1 MKKLERS
8 LTLSSVI
15 AISIGGMLGS
25 GIFVLPGLAAA
36 KTGPSVWLAYMLAAV
51 CILPAAISKSEL
63 ATAMPSSGGAYVY
76 IERAFGPLFGT
87 ISGIGLWLSILLKSS
102 FALVG
107 FGAYLSVLI
116 NIDPTVTK
124 YVALIS
130 LVAILL
136 LNIFGVKKVGKV
148 QIAVV
153 SISLVGLG
161 VLMIFALPKAT
172 ANHTL
177 PLLMDGESGLIATV
191 AFVYL
196 SYAGVTK
203 VAAIAGEIKN
213 PSRNL
218 PIAMMASL
226 LLTAAIYVLVAYA
239 LVHNLPLDSLQTD
252 IHPIYS
258 LSKSL
263 GGQIAGYIA
272 AIVGVLTL
280 ISGAN
285 SGVLASSRFPFAMA
299 RDKLLPKFLEKI
311 HPKYMTPVVTILI
324 TCLIMAIVILF
335 LDVNKIAKLASAFL
349 VLIFVS
355 MNVAVIILRETSA
368 QWYQP
373 TYKSPF
379 YPYVQIFGLI
389 SGIVLLAYL
398 GMLALISILLT
409 VILGA
414 IVYRFFGKN
423 ALRTGV
429 LRDYGHRPAVY
440 LFYKKEKARKTE
452 QQKRAY
458 KPKLGNNLVS
468 KAGAIVP
475 LLGNES
481 SVEGLVE
488 MAAAMNKRD
497 KIQALNITEVPNQ
510 TFLDAVSENTPRT
523 VALERRIGRLAS
535 SNQLDIEFEGVVTHE
550 LSNTIH
556 ALSDQTHCDWLVMG
570 WNGRAHNGILV
581 RNPIG
586 WLLTNINSD
595 FALFK
600 DNGVRHFSKV
610 LLALRPGRK
619 DKNFIAVA
627 DRICQFYGASLTL
640 LHVVSESMDE
650 ETVSKMKSKSEKLL
664 QKANVENEV
673 AIVASNNPVKAVSQT
688 SSSYDLL
695 ILGTPEKDNWLSVL
709 FGTGKDKFTDNSE
722 CSVLRLT
729 MKSVKTD

>member
-1 MKKLERS
+1 MKKLKRS

-36 KTGPSVWLAYMLAAV
+36 KTGPSVWLAYILAAV
-51 CILPAAISKSEL
+51 CVLPAAISKSEL

-107 FGAYLSVLI
+107 FGAYLSVLV

-130 LVAILL
+130 LVGILF

-148 QIAVV
+148 QTVIVII
-153 SISLVGLG
+153 SITVLG
-161 VLMIFALPKAT
+161 ILTAFALPKAT
-172 ANHTL
+172 VDTTIPFL
-177 PLLMDGESGLIATV
+177 IDDETGLIATI

-226 LLTAAIYVLVAYA
+226 FLTASIYVFVAYA
-239 LVHNLPLDSLQTD
+239 LVHNLPLESLQTD
-252 IHPIYS
+252 IHPIYT
-258 LSKSL
+258 LSESI
-263 GGQIAGYIA
+263 GGKIAGYIA
-272 AIVGVLTL
+272 AVVGVLTL

-299 RDKLLPKFLEKI
+299 RDKLLPKFLAKI
-311 HPKYMTPVVTILI
+311 HPKHMTPVITIVL
-324 TCLIMAIVILF
+324 TCVIMAIVILF
-335 LDVNKIAKLASAFL
+335 LDVVKIAKLASAFL
-349 VLIFVS
+349 VLIFIS

-373 TYKSPF
+373 TYKSPL
-379 YPYVQIFGLI
+379 YPLVQIFGLV
-389 SGIVLLAYL
+389 SGVVLLVYL
-398 GMLALISILLT
+398 GMLALVSILLIVALGY
-409 VILGA
+409 VI
-414 IVYRFFGKN
+414 YRFFGKN

-440 LFYKKEKARKTE
+440 LFYKKGKTTE
-452 QQKRAY
+452 TQTPKLSP
-458 KPKLGNNLVS
+458 KPKLDDNLVS

-475 LLGNES
+475 LLGNET
-481 SVEGLVE
+481 SVEALVE

-497 KIQALNITEVPNQ
+497 KIQAVNITEVPNQ

-523 VALERRIGRLAS
+523 AALQRRIKRLS
-535 SNQLDIEFEGVVTHE
+535 DPNQLDIDFEAVVTHE

-619 DKNFIAVA
+619 DKNFIAIA
-627 DRICQFYGASLTL
+627 DRICKFYGASLTL
-640 LHVVSESMDE
+640 LHVVPEKAANE
-650 ETVSKMKSKSEKLL
+650 VVQKMKAKSEALL
-664 QKANVENEV
+664 QKATVDNEV
-673 AIVASNNPVKAVSQT
+673 VIIASNNPVKTVSKQ

-729 MKSVKTD
+729 MKSMGN